1 MRKWYT
7 LVEAYSRRQL
17 TVKTDKL
24 PAVSGVAAEVAHMLG
39 SADGSAYAAGLWKGD
54 ILRGLAWFF
63 HPMFCL
69 RVAKGD
75 HPWPPGPADEGIPS
89 WSWAA
94 FDGSVMHYG
103 QGWSKLQA
111 PTVLSVETLPVGVD
125 PFGRVMGGRIRLT
138 GWTFE
143 AQVSEAHLRL
153 YFDSDPEELPSIAV
167 VCLMLGNGLSPRRV
181 YGDVGLVLMKDGQ
194 RQRRVGMFDVE
205 ASDRKWVKGR
215 RQMTVEIE

>member
-1 MRKWYT
+1 
-7 LVEAYSRRQL
+7 
-17 TVKTDKL
+17 
-24 PAVSGVAAEVAHMLG
+24 
-39 SADGSAYAAGLWKGD
+39 
-54 ILRGLAWFF
+54 
-63 HPMFCL
+63 
-69 RVAKGD
+69 
-75 HPWPPGPADEGIPS
+75 
-89 WSWAA
+89 
-94 FDGSVMHYG
+94 MHYG

-111 PTVLSVETLPVGVD
+111 PTVLSVETVPVGVD

-143 AQVSEAHLRL
+143 AQVSEAQYVNDYHGNNFIAKCYRMPGGFRYPNSLRL

-167 VCLMLGNGLSPRRV
+167 ICLMLGNGLSPRRV

-194 RQRRVGMFDVE
+194 RLRRVGMFDVE